1 MSEWFFN
8 CVEKLKSIFI
18 KEDFIVTGLFMIGI
32 TYIKRQKKDDF
43 PIVKLS
49 KFLAFL
55 APVILVNFFS
65 FFGPLTKRVIHFL
78 SHARKNIIYK

>member
-8 CVEKLKSIFI
+8 CYEKLKSIFI

-55 APVILVNFFS
+55 APGLFTEVKY
-65 FFGPLTKRVIHFL
+65 LTFINEL
-78 SHARKNIIYK
+78 